1 MDPIKEYREKAKAR
15 YEKEQADKKKAKD
28 EQDLIEA
35 KMLAEELELQE
46 EQENEAKLI
55 QIQYENEI
63 EFIDNVLSEM
73 DIILVRIIDTTDLY
87 FDLHLIESH
96 VESIIEL
103 VTKHN
108 KINDLQNKITELVLQ
123 LNLHHEKHKN
133 KFDDVKKTHD
143 IVNSLFKLSGVEV
156 DIELM
161 DTENDLEYAKK
172 LQAEMYGSN
181 VNNNLQPNFIANAY
195 MPQNLYSD
203 AINQLNDT
211 DDED

>member
-1 MDPIKEYREKAKAR
+1 MDPLKEYREKAKAR
-15 YEKEQADKKKAKD
+15 YEKEQADKKKAKE
-28 EQDLIEA
+28 EQDLLEA

-63 EFIDNVLSEM
+63 EFIENVLSEM
-73 DIILVRIIDTTDLY
+73 DIVLVRIIDTNDLY

-108 KINDLQNKITELVLQ
+108 KINDLQNKIAELVQQ
-123 LNLHHEKHKN
+123 LNLHHEKHKI
-133 KFDDVKKTHD
+133 KFDEVKKTHA
-143 IVNSLFKLSGVEV
+143 IVNSLFKLCGVEV
-156 DIELM
+156 DVELM

-181 VNNNLQPNFIANAY
+181 VNNNLQPNY
-195 MPQNLYSD
+195 
-203 AINQLNDT
+203 INQLNDT